1 VSFDKF
7 TKRKAISTVIGSV
20 FFLVLMTAGLS
31 ISYLV
36 IETQSDMIEA
46 QQTIADTEIKKI
58 QEKFLASSSIDGSN
72 RLAVYVENEGSN
84 SLEVDSIWIV
94 NKTDPSKAAKKFDI
108 NYADALLSPS
118 YGTNIL
124 QNTPLYM
131 NPGEYDVKVVTAL
144 GTIETADLDV
154 GGPNQLKAKLIL
166 NPPDVR
172 LGENA
177 TALLYVTNVGTT
189 KMLDV
194 TSGPITVTPPSS
206 VLASSPIV
214 QVKSELLPAE
224 STILSWKYRLMGP
237 AGTNVT
243 FSTYATGIEEATL
256 ATKQSNSDKGMVFL
270 RDNSEPGSI
279 VSSDLFARPEIYLIM
294 PNTFGDTND
303 KGLWGV
309 NVVNPTDQ
317 PVYVSKVVISAQTS
331 PANSN
336 DEVFNNGCGT
346 QTIFP
351 VTTNNWSCPTA
362 NQLMWKNTVTPQLIN
377 PKSVNTFLVKVDPG
391 NLGGS
396 GTEPETVIVQ
406 ANVFTTLGQF
416 GKAAYGT
423 SIRTSSAIPNVYLSS
438 VVDSTAN
445 TNIFANKT
453 KVLPGSLQTF
463 NVVLADLEAAAGNK
477 ISAGSRLIINMPS
490 GWTTPVVTGN
500 TGFTIQPPQTFPD
513 GSSQIVGILNADLTG
528 AGGTGKTITFTSI
541 APPISDTRMYVM
553 YVLADGYVNGSI
565 VIGPLAEIVL
575 RVSST

>member
-1 VSFDKF
+1 M
-7 TKRKAISTVIGSV
+7 RRAITTIIGSV

-31 ISYLV
+31 VSYVV
-36 IETQSDMIEA
+36 IETQSDMIQA
-46 QQTIADTEIKKI
+46 QQTIADSEIHKI
-58 QEKFLASSSIDGSN
+58 QEKYLLSASSDSTTN
-72 RLAVYVENEGSN
+72 NKLAVYVKNQGTNPLQIE
-84 SLEVDSIWIV
+84 SIWII
-94 NKTDPSKAAKKFDI
+94 NKTHATQPAQKFDI
-108 NYADALLSPS
+108 DYTDSVLSPG

-131 NPGEYDVKVVTAL
+131 NPGIYDIKTITSI
-144 GTIETADLDV
+144 GTIKTSEINV
-154 GGPNQLKAKLIL
+154 GGANNIKAKLVM

-177 TALLYVTNVGTT
+177 TAILFVTNTGTT
-189 KMLDV
+189 RLLNV
-194 TSGPITVTPPSS
+194 TAGPITITPSS
-206 VLASSPIV
+206 AVLASSPIV
-214 QVKSELLPAE
+214 QTKSDLAPAE
-224 STILSWKYRLMGP
+224 SAVLSWKYRLLSP

-243 FSTYATGIEEATL
+243 FSTFAQGIDEPTGVVM
-256 ATKQSNSDKGMVFL
+256 QSSTDKGLVFM

-279 VSSDLFARPEIYLIM
+279 VASDLFARPELYLVI

-303 KGLWGV
+303 KGLWGI

-336 DEVFNNGCGT
+336 DEVFNGGCST

-351 VTTNNWSCPTA
+351 VAVNNWSCPTA
-362 NQLMWKNTVTPQLIN
+362 NQLMWKNTVTPQLIS
-377 PKSVNTFLVKVDPG
+377 PKSVTTFLVKVDPG

-396 GTEPETVIVQ
+396 GTEPETIIVQ

-423 SIRTSSAIPNVYLSS
+423 AIRTSSALPNVYLSS

-445 TNIFANKT
+445 ANIFANKT

-463 NVVLADLEAAAGNK
+463 NVVLADLEAAAGNR
-477 ISAGSRLIINMPS
+477 ISAGSRLIINMPG

-528 AGGTGKTITFTSI
+528 AGGTGKTISFTSI

-565 VIGPLAEIVL
+565 VMGPLAEIVL
-575 RVSST
+575 RVSPT

>member
-1 VSFDKF
+1 M
-7 TKRKAISTVIGSV
+7 RRAISTVIGSV
-20 FFLVLMTAGLS
+20 FFLVLMSAGLS
-31 ISYLV
+31 VSYVV
-36 IETQSDMIEA
+36 IETQSDMIQA
-46 QQTIADTEIKKI
+46 QQTIADSEINKI
-58 QEKFLASSSIDGSN
+58 QEKYLLSASSDN
-72 RLAVYVENEGSN
+72 TANNKLAVYVKNQGTNPLQIE
-84 SLEVDSIWIV
+84 SIWII
-94 NKTDPSKAAKKFDI
+94 NKTQATQPAQKFDI
-108 NYADALLSPS
+108 DYTDSVLSPG

-131 NPGEYDVKVVTAL
+131 TPGIYDIKTITSI
-144 GTIETADLDV
+144 GTIKTSEINV
-154 GGPNQLKAKLIL
+154 GGANNIKAKLVM

-177 TALLYVTNVGTT
+177 TAILFVTNTGTT
-189 KMLDV
+189 RLLNV
-194 TSGPITVTPPSS
+194 TAGPITITPSS
-206 VLASSPIV
+206 AVLASSPIM
-214 QVKSELLPAE
+214 QVKSDLAPAE
-224 STILSWKYRLMGP
+224 SAVLSWKYRLLSP

-243 FSTYATGIEEATL
+243 FSTFAQGIDEPTGVVM
-256 ATKQSNSDKGMVFL
+256 QSSTDKSLVFM

-279 VSSDLFARPEIYLIM
+279 VASDLFARPELYLII

-303 KGLWGV
+303 KGLWGI

-336 DEVFNNGCGT
+336 DEVFNAGCGT

-351 VTTNNWSCPTA
+351 AATNDWSCPTA
-362 NQLMWKNTVTPQLIN
+362 NQLMWKNTVTPQLIS
-377 PKSVNTFLVKVDPG
+377 PKSVTTFLVKVDPG

-396 GTEPETVIVQ
+396 GTEPETIIVQ

-423 SIRTSSAIPNVYLSS
+423 AIRTSSALPNVYLSS

-445 TNIFANKT
+445 ANIFANKT
-453 KVLPGSLQTF
+453 NVLPGSLQTF
-463 NVVLADLEAAAGNK
+463 NVVLADLEAASGNR
-477 ISAGSRLIINMPS
+477 ISAGSRLIINMPG
-490 GWTTPVVTGN
+490 GWTPPVVTGN

-565 VIGPLAEIVL
+565 VMGPLAEIVL
-575 RVSST
+575 RVSPT